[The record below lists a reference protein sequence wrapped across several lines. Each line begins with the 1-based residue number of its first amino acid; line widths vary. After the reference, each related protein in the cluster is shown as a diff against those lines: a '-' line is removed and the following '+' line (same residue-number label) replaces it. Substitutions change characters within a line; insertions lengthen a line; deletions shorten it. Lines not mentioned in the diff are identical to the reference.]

1 MTLIATD
8 DSESEFLYKDETY
21 AVIGIC
27 MEVHRT
33 LGHGFLEI
41 VYKDAIEYEIGKR
54 NLSYYRK
61 KEYKIEYKGIILPH
75 KFHADFAIENKI
87 ILEVK
92 AAEGGLADDQVAQTI
107 NYLKA
112 SGCRIG
118 LLVNFGRCRLEY
130 RRLIF

>member
-21 AVIGIC
+21 TVIGIC

-54 NLSYYRK
+54 NLSYYRE

-75 KFHADFAIENKI
+75 KFHADFAIEIK
-87 ILEVK
+87 
-92 AAEGGLADDQVAQTI
+92 
-107 NYLKA
+107 
-112 SGCRIG
+112 
-118 LLVNFGRCRLEY
+118 
-130 RRLIF
+130 